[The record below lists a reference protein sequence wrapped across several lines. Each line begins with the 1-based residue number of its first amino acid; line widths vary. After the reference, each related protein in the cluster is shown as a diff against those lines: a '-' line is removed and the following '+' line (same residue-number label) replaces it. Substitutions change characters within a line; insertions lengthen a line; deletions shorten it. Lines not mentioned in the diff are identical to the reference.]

1 MSLLNFFAN
10 LTIDAMRG
18 MAADKS
24 TMRSRAGAFKK
35 LYSGEPLT
43 VSEFEELYDMRRFNA
58 GSRRSDIK
66 ILKERDEPGVYVLTN
81 VTKDKSYVGKGN
93 KVFRKVFRQINGHG
107 NADVFADLSG
117 GDNFEIIVYTL
128 SRSGFDD
135 LNDLLRDAV
144 DVFGSYF

>member
-1 MSLLNFFAN
+1 MSLLNFFVN
-10 LTIDAMRG
+10 LGIDAARG
-18 MAADKS
+18 MASDRS
-24 TMRSRAGAFKK
+24 TMQSHAGLLKK

-43 VSEFEELYDMRRFNA
+43 VNEFEGLYDMRRFNA
-58 GSRRSDIK
+58 SSRQSDIK

-81 VTKDKSYVGKGN
+81 VTKNKSYVGKGDR
-93 KVFRKVFRQINGHG
+93 VFRKVFRQINGYG
-107 NADVFADLSG
+107 NAEVFADLSG